1 MATKRDTAFEK
12 MIIGLI
18 ILLILTLLLLFSLIF
33 EKTIVN
39 GECENC
45 SKFFHNFSTNCT
57 YGLYGR
63 VGSIVEETTLTNVII
78 EEQVV
83 NSNLQTSTILNKT
96 TSFVKSDYLDN
107 ITFIGDSRF
116 VALEKYGIEQS
127 NIYAKSGLNHTQA
140 LTQSFVEL
148 ENGDSATLKE
158 ALSYN
163 QNDIILINFGVNGAG
178 WFTEDE
184 FVTSY
189 YQLLEI
195 IEENTNEVTIV
206 IQSILPIAK
215 SYEYKENG
223 FPNTRI
229 DYLNDLLIDICVE
242 KGYYYLDSS
251 DVLKDENNF
260 LDTKYT
266 NDGLHFNDVGYEL
279 LLQHMQEYTI
289 YN

>member
-1 MATKRDTAFEK
+1 MATQRDTSFEK

-18 ILLILTLLLLFSLIF
+18 ILLILMLLLLFSLIF
-33 EKTIVN
+33 EKTLVN

-57 YGLYGR
+57 YGLF
-63 VGSIVEETTLTNVII
+63 SKTQPII
-78 EEQVV
+78 EDTKHTSLIIDEPVI
-83 NSNLQTSTILNKT
+83 NNNLQTSTILNKT
-96 TSFVKSDYLDN
+96 TNFIPIDYLDN

-148 ENGDSATLKE
+148 TNGDNVTLEE
-158 ALSYN
+158 ALTYN
-163 QNDIILINFGVNGAG
+163 QNDIILLNFGVNGAG
-178 WFTEDE
+178 WFTEEE
-184 FVTSY
+184 FISSY

-195 IEENTNEVTIV
+195 VEENTNDVTII

-229 DYLNDLLIDICVE
+229 DYLNEILIDICSD

-251 DVLKDENNF
+251 YVLKDDNNF

-266 NDGLHFNDVGYEL
+266 NDGLHFNDAGYEL
-279 LLQHMQEYTI
+279 LLQQMQEYTI
-289 YN
+289 YK